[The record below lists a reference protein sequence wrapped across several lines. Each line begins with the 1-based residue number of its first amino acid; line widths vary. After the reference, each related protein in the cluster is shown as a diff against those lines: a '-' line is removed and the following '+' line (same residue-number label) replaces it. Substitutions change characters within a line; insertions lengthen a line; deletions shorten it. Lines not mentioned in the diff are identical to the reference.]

1 MLHKYPKVY
10 LNYDLE
16 IKFLVNKDNMLQEVA
31 IQILDQPVN
40 KIHAYKLIQKTPTQT
55 QLLDNSNHVLSEF
68 NFILSSEDPPETIV
82 KIICELL
89 KENIIKEKKET
100 KEQKQEEIQCNS
112 RITEFHPL
120 ANNPKATIS
129 YTPQQI
135 RTAYNVPNPKINA
148 SISPVIT
155 IIIAYTYPKLQ
166 SDFNRFCQEFN
177 LPTKPLIIS
186 SLTRQQNSVWA
197 LEECLDVQW
206 AYAMNPNATI
216 QVVEAKSSSVKDI
229 FDAITYASNPP
240 QGANVKYPDIISMS
254 LGANEFNGC
263 AQVDAT
269 FRQRSNICYFAA
281 SGDTNPVCYPSSSP
295 NVVACGGT
303 TLYLN
308 PQNNSRIG
316 ETTWQ
321 SAGCG
326 VSKYFPKPNY
336 QTSNQNL
343 IKYNNRCTTDI
354 AAVANQSTG
363 VLVCYNNNFFVVGGT
378 SVSTPIC
385 AGIFSLAIGQRKY
398 LRKPALTTNANSNSK
413 TLLQNFIY
421 QNRQTCFYDVAQG
434 KDGIY
439 QSTSG
444 YDIPT
449 GNGVPNGKNLINA
462 LVNY

>member
-1 MLHKYPKVY
+1 ML
-10 LNYDLE
+10 L
-16 IKFLVNKDNMLQEVA
+16 NKDNLLQEVTIKL
-31 IQILDQPVN
+31 IQQQIN
-40 KIHAYKLIQKTPTQT
+40 KTHSYKLIQKTPTQT
-55 QLLDNSNHVLSEF
+55 QLLDDSNNILNEL

-82 KIICELL
+82 KIIYELL
-89 KENIIKEKKET
+89 LKNQEKEDKIQSPEP
-100 KEQKQEEIQCNS
+100 EILCNS

-120 ANNPKATIS
+120 ATKPKATIS

-135 RTAYNVPNPKINA
+135 RRAYNVPNPQINA
-148 SISPVIT
+148 SISPIIT
-155 IIIAYTYPKLQ
+155 IIVAYHYPNLQ
-166 SDFNRFCQEFN
+166 SDFNRFCQQFN

-186 SLTRQQNSVWA
+186 SLTKQQNSVWA

-216 QVVEAKSSSVKDI
+216 QVVEAKSNSIKDI
-229 FDAITYASNPP
+229 FDGITYASNPP
-240 QGANVKYPDIISMS
+240 QGANIKYPDIISMS
-254 LGANEFNGC
+254 LGANEFNEC
-263 AQVDAT
+263 SQVDTA
-269 FRQRSNICYFAA
+269 FSQRSNICYFAA
-281 SGDTNPVCYPSSSP
+281 SGDTNPVSYPSSSP

-336 QTSNQNL
+336 QRSNQSL

-363 VLVCYNNNFFVVGGT
+363 VLVCYTNIFFIVGGT
-378 SVSTPIC
+378 SVATPIC
-385 AGIFSLAIGQRKY
+385 AGIFSIAIGQRKY
-398 LRKPALTTNANSNSK
+398 LRKPALTTNANTNVNSK

-439 QSTSG
+439 QSTRG

-449 GNGVPNGKNLINA
+449 GNGVPIGENLINA